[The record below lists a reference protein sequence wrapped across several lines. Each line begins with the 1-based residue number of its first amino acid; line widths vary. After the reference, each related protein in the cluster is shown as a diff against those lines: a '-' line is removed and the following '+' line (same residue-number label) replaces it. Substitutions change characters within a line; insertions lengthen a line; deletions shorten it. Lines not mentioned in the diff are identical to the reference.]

1 MLLLIRV
8 SVYQVVAERG
18 GQFSGVG
25 QWRLA
30 ETGARSDSL
39 YLFLYLWKSQH
50 DNKNISTNLQ
60 QGKDI

>member
-18 GQFSGVG
+18 GQSSGVDRTLK

-39 YLFLYLWKSQH
+39 YLFLIFVEKS
-50 DNKNISTNLQ
+50 L
-60 QGKDI
+60 